1 MFPVYAHRCGTEL
14 SDEQIDSLLYSSEGW
29 FSAIYLNLRTL
40 AERVCSNGMN
50 GTVGFFRSLNVDDVE
65 AIFRA
70 SF

>member
-1 MFPVYAHRCGTEL
+1 MGITSTYCTDPVSICPQKIR
-14 SDEQIDSLLYSSEGW
+14 QIYRFLIG
-29 FSAIYLNLRTL
+29 FLRMGFF
-40 AERVCSNGMN
+40 VCSNGMN